1 MKLVLGIG
9 QSLRG
14 DDGAGLAAVKH
25 WQSLFPARPLD
36 PDLRA
41 GSLELPGLALLDF
54 LAGIDQ
60 ALLVDAV
67 RSGAASGTLHWL
79 GEANLSGFC
88 LGSGSAHGWGV
99 AETLALGRQLH
110 PEKMPSQL
118 TVLGIEAGELD
129 LGEGLSPEVASVMD
143 EAALLIE
150 GWVRKTGIDDWEEGD
165 RG

>member
-1 MKLVLGIG
+1 MRLILGIG

-14 DDGAGLAAVKH
+14 DDGAGPAAVKH
-25 WQSLFPARPLD
+25 WQSLFPARAAA
-36 PDLRA
+36 PDLRIEI
-41 GSLELPGLALLDF
+41 LELPGLELLDF
-54 LAGIDQ
+54 LAGMDQ
-60 ALLVDAV
+60 ALLIDAV
-67 RSGAASGTLHWL
+67 RSGEVPGTLRWL
-79 GEANLSGFC
+79 READLADFG

-99 AETLALGRQLH
+99 AEALALGRQMQT
-110 PEKMPSQL
+110 EKMPSEL
-118 TVLGIEAGELD
+118 AILGIEVGTLA